1 MIFAAWAML
10 QTPPQV
16 ASLDDYLK
24 LDTGKPSWT
33 AGPKNKEFT
42 ELRLN
47 SLTWQGDQWRHEI
60 IIAGENI
67 KSDTVILNL
76 TGDRMENKMDAFT
89 TMFSKTTAMPVV
101 TVYGV
106 PNQPLF
112 GAREDEL
119 IGVGFTKYFMTT
131 DPTWPLYLPMT
142 KSAIQAMDAVEEWS
156 KGRFKKFILTGTS
169 KRGAT
174 SWLVS
179 ATGDKRVVGIA
190 PFVADFTLDMIQ
202 QMKNMKTQWGQYS
215 PEIPD
220 FKKFDPLPYFT
231 SPKGL
236 KMMDMTD
243 ASTMMDKVKV
253 PVLIVNGGNDKFT
266 TVDSTRVY
274 WDKIKSPKLFKMIPN
289 ASHFFAIPNALHEGY
304 IESQALDAM
313 RAVRYFAECISGK
326 VAGGLPD
333 VNVKTDPRRKGSR
346 MWTVGSPTLWIQDSA
361 WKQGSAAGSIP
372 VSASF
377 EEVEYAGNGYKA
389 SFTSLVNI
397 AKKS

>member
-1 MIFAAWAML
+1 MFLVALAMF

-33 AGPKNKEFT
+33 AGPKSREFT

-60 IIAGENI
+60 IIAGENL

-89 TMFSKTTAMPVV
+89 TLFSKTTAMPVV

-106 PNQPLF
+106 PNQPMF

-119 IGVGFTKYFMTT
+119 IGIGFTKYFTTT

-142 KSAIQAMDAVEEWS
+142 KSTIQAMDAVEEWS

-174 SWLVS
+174 SWLAG
-179 ATGDKRVVGIA
+179 ATQDKRIVGIA
-190 PFVADFTLDMIQ
+190 PFVGDFNINMIQ
-202 QMKNMKTQWGQYS
+202 QMKNMKTEWGQYS

-220 FKKFDPLPYFT
+220 FKKFDPLPFFT

-236 KMMDMTD
+236 KMMEMTD
-243 ASTMMDKVKV
+243 PSTMMDKIKV
-253 PVLIVNGGNDKFT
+253 PILLVNASNDKFS
-266 TVDSTRVY
+266 TVDSTNVF

-289 ASHFFAIPNALHEGY
+289 ASHFFAIPNALHDGY
-304 IESQALDAM
+304 LESQAVDSM
-313 RAVRYFAECISGK
+313 RAVRFFADCISGK
-326 VAGGLPD
+326 IPGGIPD
-333 VNVKTDPRRKGSR
+333 VSSLADPRRKANR
-346 MWTVGSPTLWIQDSA
+346 TWTVEAPTLWVQDSV
-361 WKQGSAAGSIP
+361 WKQGKPSGSSP
-372 VSASF
+372 VSVSF
-377 EEVEYAGNGYKA
+377 EEVDYSGNGYKA
-389 SFTSLVNI
+389 SFTSLVNVS
-397 AKKS
+397 KKN